1 MDDDDDEALVT
12 NTEKK
17 NVEKNLI
24 PCQISTMIE
33 EKKREEKVEA

>member
-12 NTEKK
+12 NTKK